1 MVLGKVTDWLVLAT
15 LVAIIGGFMS
25 VILGYVFGA
34 VYTVVGFQTILG
46 GIFALILLIIVAAET
61 DLDGMAFFDIV
72 ILLIAVGLV
81 GSIIVT
87 IVPLAAPYIL
97 NVSITQ
103 NWVTGIAWSLVYI
116 GLALLV
122 KEQIGW
128 LRRL

>member
-1 MVLGKVTDWLVLAT
+1 MLETMKDWLWLAL
-15 LVAIIGGFMS
+15 LVAVIGGVLS
-25 VILGYVFGA
+25 VILGYILGA
-34 VYTVVGFQTILG
+34 VYGAVGYQAILG
-46 GIFALILLIIVAAET
+46 GIFALLLLIYVAATTE
-61 DLDGMAFFDIV
+61 LDKMKFFDII

-87 IVPLAAPYIL
+87 IVPVAAPYIL

-122 KEQIGW
+122 KDKLGV
-128 LRRL
+128 

>member
-122 KEQIGW
+122 KDKLNI
-128 LRRL
+128 